1 MKAKTRRILE
11 MAIKRGI
18 ERGYRRAF
26 KHTDSPNEDSILES
40 INDCVMFEIDT
51 YFTFEEE
58 NEVR

>member
-11 MAIKRGI
+11 DAIERGI

-40 INDCVMFEIDT
+40 IEDCVMGEIYE
-51 YFTFEEE
+51 YFTFEDDE
-58 NEVR
+58 